1 MSTFTDKAKAVIAAV
16 APTVGLALGG
26 PFGPLA
32 GVLVAKALGKDG
44 QPAPDGAVA
53 AAIASGSPDVLL
65 KLKQAENELIKQME
79 ELGVKRDQLAYEDRA
94 NARAREV
101 AVKDR
106 TPAQLA
112 WLVIGGF
119 IGISAA
125 QIAALMGWG
134 EQVSKI
140 PPEGWLL
147 IGNISGYLANE
158 AKQAGSYYFGSTVG
172 SKDKDATLASFA
184 RDR

>member
-16 APTVGLALGG
+16 APTVGVALGG
-26 PFGPLA
+26 PFAPLA

-44 QPAPDGAVA
+44 QPAPEAA
-53 AAIASGSPDVLL
+53 ISAAIASGDPEMLL
-65 KLKQAENELIKQME
+65 KLKQAENDLLRQMG
-79 ELGVKRDQLAYEDRA
+79 ELGIKRDQLAYDDRA
-94 NARAREV
+94 NARAREI
-101 AVKDR
+101 AVRDR

-125 QIAALMGWG
+125 QVAALMGWG
-134 EQVSKI
+134 EQVANI

-158 AKQAGSYYFGSTVG
+158 AKQAGAYYFGSSAG
-172 SKDKDATLASFA
+172 SKEKDATLAA
-184 RDR
+184 VVTPK